1 MEETSKP
8 LTTPV
13 LLAKIDF
20 RLDAIEK
27 TTSNLD
33 SAINGNGKPGLV
45 EDHRALQRLVESHLE
60 QAKQDTDARSLL
72 AKETKEAKELLAT
85 ESKTALDKLAET
97 AEKKLAELALATA
110 KKKEKI
116 SARTWAVIMAVIV
129 AVLGMLAG
137 QFAIYMQLLR
147 TS

>member
-1 MEETSKP
+1 MGESTKSQGTAIL
-8 LTTPV
+8 LT
-13 LLAKIDF
+13 KIDM
-20 RLDAIEK
+20 RLTSIEE

-33 SAINGNGKPGLV
+33 RAINGNGKPGLT
-45 EDHRALQRLVESHLE
+45 EDHRTLQRLVESHLE
-60 QAKQDTDARSLL
+60 QAKQDTEARSLL

-97 AEKKLAELALATA
+97 TEKKLAELALATA

-129 AVLGMLAG
+129 AVLGMLGG

-147 TS
+147 TP